1 MTTHRIDGT
10 WTAIV
15 TPFSPDGAD
24 VDFAAL
30 DLLVEDQ
37 ISGGVSGLVP
47 CGTTGEAP
55 TLDEAEQILVI
66 KRVVAATRGRV
77 PVYAGTGSFS
87 TKKTIAASN
96 AAVEAGA
103 DGVMVVMPYYNK
115 PSQDG
120 LREHVLAVARAVTC
134 PVILYNI
141 PGRSVVDLGVEATA
155 QICEAASN
163 VVAIKDA
170 TGNVLRCQELKRRLG
185 DRLTVMSGDDGLV
198 LPMMAV
204 GASGVISVTANVL
217 PRAVSEVTRFVRENA
232 WDRARAA
239 HLALL
244 EIHALMF
251 VEPNP
256 APAKAALAAMGKMN
270 DSVRLPLV
278 PASEGARRQI
288 SEAIA
293 RLDSAQAAQAA
304 QAAR

>member
-1 MTTHRIDGT
+1 MTTHRIEGT

-15 TPFSPDGAD
+15 TPFSPDGVD
-24 VDFAAL
+24 IDFAAL
-30 DLLVEDQ
+30 DRLVEDQ

-66 KRVVAATRGRV
+66 QRVVAVAKGRV

-87 TKKTIAASN
+87 TKKTITASIAAI
-96 AAVEAGA
+96 EAGA

-120 LREHVLAVARAVTC
+120 LREHVLAVARAV
-134 PVILYNI
+134 PQPIILYNI
-141 PGRSVVDLGVEATA
+141 PGRSVVDLGADATA
-155 QICEAASN
+155 RICEAASN

-185 DRLTVMSGDDGLV
+185 DRLTVMSGDDGLTV
-198 LPMMAV
+198 PMMAA

-217 PRAVSEVTRFVRENA
+217 PRAVSDVTRFVRENA

-256 APAKAALAAMGKMN
+256 APAKAALAAAGKMN

-288 SEAIA
+288 HEALA
-293 RLDSAQAAQAA
+293 RLEAA

>member
-1 MTTHRIDGT
+1 MKAHRIEGT

-15 TPFSPDGAD
+15 TPFSPDGAAID
-24 VDFAAL
+24 HAAL
-30 DLLVEDQ
+30 DRLVEDQ
-37 ISGGVSGLVP
+37 IQGGVSGLVP

-55 TLDEAEQILVI
+55 TLDDAEQVLVI
-66 KRVVAATRGRV
+66 ERVVAVAKGRV
-77 PVYAGTGSFS
+77 PVFAGTGSFS
-87 TKKTIAASN
+87 TKKTIAASK
-96 AAVEAGA
+96 AAIEAGA

-120 LREHVLAVARAVTC
+120 LREHVLAIARAV
-134 PVILYNI
+134 PSPIILYNI

-155 QICEAASN
+155 QICEAAAN

-217 PRAVSEVTRFVRENA
+217 PQKVSDVTRFVRENDR
-232 WDRARAA
+232 DRARAA

-270 DSVRLPLV
+270 DSVRLPLIAV
-278 PASEGARRQI
+278 SEGGRRQI
-288 SEAIA
+288 TEALA
-293 RLDSAQAAQAA
+293 RLDAA

>member
-1 MTTHRIDGT
+1 MKAHRIEGT

-15 TPFSPDGAD
+15 TPFSPDGAAID
-24 VDFAAL
+24 HAAL
-30 DLLVEDQ
+30 DRLVEDQ
-37 ISGGVSGLVP
+37 IQGGVSGLVP

-55 TLDEAEQILVI
+55 TLDEAEQILLI
-66 KRVVAATRGRV
+66 ERVVAVAKGRV
-77 PVYAGTGSFS
+77 PVFAGTGSFS
-87 TKKTIAASN
+87 TKKTIAASK
-96 AAVEAGA
+96 AAIEAGA

-120 LREHVLAVARAVTC
+120 LREHVLAIARAV
-134 PVILYNI
+134 PSPIILYNI

-155 QICEAASN
+155 QICEAAAN

-217 PRAVSEVTRFVRENA
+217 PQKVSDVTRFVRENDR
-232 WDRARAA
+232 DRARAA

-278 PASEGARRQI
+278 AVSEGGRRQI
-288 SEAIA
+288 TEALA
-293 RLDSAQAAQAA
+293 RLDAA

>member
-1 MTTHRIDGT
+1 MTAHRIEGT

-15 TPFSPDGAD
+15 TPFSPDGVD
-24 VDFAAL
+24 IDFAAL
-30 DLLVEDQ
+30 DRLVEDQ
-37 ISGGVSGLVP
+37 ITGGVSGLVP
-47 CGTTGEAP
+47 CGTTGETP
-55 TLDEAEQILVI
+55 TLDDAEQILVI
-66 KRVVAATRGRV
+66 QRVVAVAKGRV

-87 TKKTIAASN
+87 TKKTIAASK
-96 AAVEAGA
+96 AAIEAGA

-120 LREHVLAVARAVTC
+120 LREHVLAVARAV
-134 PVILYNI
+134 PQPIILYNV
-141 PGRSVVDLGVEATA
+141 PGRSVVDLGADATA
-155 QICEAASN
+155 RICEAASN
-163 VVAIKDA
+163 VVAFKDA
-170 TGNVLRCQELKRRLG
+170 TANVLRCQELKRRLG
-185 DRLTVMSGDDGLV
+185 ARLTVMCGDDALTV
-198 LPMMAV
+198 PMMAV

-217 PRAVSEVTRFVRENA
+217 PRAVSDVTRFIRENA

-244 EIHALMF
+244 EIHAMMF

-256 APAKAALAAMGKMN
+256 APAKAALAAAGKMN

-288 SEAIA
+288 QEALA
-293 RLDSAQAAQAA
+293 RFDAA

>member
-30 DLLVEDQ
+30 DRLVEDQ

-47 CGTTGEAP
+47 CGTTGETP
-55 TLDEAEQILVI
+55 TLDDDEQIAVI
-66 KRVVAATRGRV
+66 KRVVTTAKGRV

-87 TKKTIAASN
+87 TKKTIAASK
-96 AAVEAGA
+96 AAVEAGV

-120 LREHVLAVARAVTC
+120 LREHVLAVARAVSS
-134 PVILYNI
+134 PIIVYNV
-141 PGRSVVDLGVEATA
+141 PGRSVVDLSAETTA
-155 QICEAASN
+155 RICEAASN

-170 TGNVLRCQELKRRLG
+170 TANVLRCQELKRRLG
-185 DRLTVMSGDDGLV
+185 DRLTVMSGDDALTV
-198 LPMMAV
+198 PMMAS
-204 GASGVISVTANVL
+204 GAAGVISVTANVL
-217 PRAVSEVTRFVRENA
+217 PQAVSDVTRFVRENA

-244 EIHALMF
+244 EIHGLMF

-278 PASEGARRQI
+278 PVSEGLRRQI
-288 SEAIA
+288 SDALTRFGA
-293 RLDSAQAAQAA
+293 V